1 MHVASKTQLTH
12 SRFNLIL
19 TIRSATV
26 FQLSRML
33 VMSVI
38 HKSAAEYFLMSA
50 LSFKNASDGVSFAPV
65 LFPATS
71 RM

>member
-38 HKSAAEYFLMSA
+38 HKAAEYILMAA